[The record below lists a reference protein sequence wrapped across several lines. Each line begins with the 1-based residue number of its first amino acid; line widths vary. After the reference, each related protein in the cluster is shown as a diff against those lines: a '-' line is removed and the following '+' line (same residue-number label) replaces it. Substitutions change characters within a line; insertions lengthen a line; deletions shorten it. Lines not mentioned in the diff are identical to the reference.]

1 MNKIKIIAVAIAGAI
16 MVFAF
21 APFSYWWLT
30 LICPA
35 ILYFCITGE
44 SLKSALYL
52 GLIFGLFFFGFGV
65 PWTYNSIHEFGHAP
79 ILLSALLSG
88 LLVLCCAVFPAMASC
103 LYAYVINVKKYKI
116 TGAIF
121 FAAAWVISEWV
132 RGWIFTGFP
141 WLLVGHVHHSSF
153 LQSSI
158 PVLGSYGASWLT
170 LLISSFIVVLML
182 GEQKQKIISFVSM
195 LFIYALLFLASQIT
209 WTQALDDELNVVLVQ
224 GNIPQ
229 HMKFDESK
237 HAYIMGKYLTLSEDH
252 FDADIIVWPETAIP
266 TYYQAVKDTFIK
278 ELSQIG
284 LQHDIEFLIGLFTY
298 NETNGEVYNSVMA
311 LGEHL
316 SFYEKQHLVAFGEY
330 MPLRGLISIFDR
342 YIDVPMSDLSKGQGR
357 PLVQLQGHM
366 VGTSICYEA
375 VFGNEIIRAM
385 PEAKFLINV
394 SNDAW
399 FGDSLAPHQ
408 HLEIARSRALETGR
422 YLLRATNTGVSAIID
437 PMGAIVDRSVQFKE
451 NTVRAKIQPY
461 SGITPYSRWGNW
473 VIVTILFSIL
483 IIIWAYRNGISEE

>member
-1 MNKIKIIAVAIAGAI
+1 MRHFPIGG
-16 MVFAF
+16 
-21 APFSYWWLT
+21 LT
-30 LICPA
+30 FLCPA

-44 SLKSALYL
+44 SCKNAFYL
-52 GLIFGLFFFGFGV
+52 GLFFGLFFFGFGV

-88 LLVLCCAVFPAMASC
+88 LLILCCALFPAMASW
-103 LYAYVINVKKYKI
+103 LYAYLIRTHKYKI
-116 TGAIF
+116 AGAVF
-121 FAAAWVISEWV
+121 FASAWVLSEWV
-132 RGWIFTGFP
+132 RVWIFTGFP
-141 WLLVGHVHHSSF
+141 WLLVGHVHHSSP

-158 PVLGSYGASWLT
+158 PVLGSYGASWIA
-170 LLISSFIVVLML
+170 LLISGFIVVLIL
-182 GEQKQKIISFVSM
+182 GEIMQKIISFTSVA
-195 LFIYALLFLASQIT
+195 FIFLLLFLVNQIT
-209 WTQALDDELNVVLVQ
+209 WTVPLDDELNVVLVQ

-237 HAYIMGKYLTLSEDH
+237 HPYIMGKYLTLSEDH

-278 ELSQIG
+278 ELSEIG
-284 LQHDIEFLIGLFTY
+284 TENNIEFLVGIFTY
-298 NETNGEVYNSVMA
+298 DERSGEVYNSVMA
-311 LGEHL
+311 LGQNL

-330 MPLRGLISIFDR
+330 MPLRGLISILDR
-342 YIDVPMSDLSKGQGR
+342 YIDVPMSDLSSGQGR

-375 VFGNEIIRAM
+375 VFGNEIIRAL

-437 PMGAIVDRSVQFKE
+437 PSGSIVDRSVQFKE
-451 NTVRAKIQPY
+451 NTVRAKIRPY
-461 SGITPYSRWGNW
+461 SGITPYSTLGKLGNCHNF
-473 VIVTILFSIL
+473 VQYIN
-483 IIIWAYRNGISEE
+483 YNMDISK